1 MVKGGIILRAYL
13 LLFMIL
19 LFSAR
24 ILIEFVKND
33 QVPFEAAMKFN
44 MGQWLSMPFIL
55 AGVVMIAI
63 AGRLLVDG
71 LLALW
76 P

>member
-1 MVKGGIILRAYL
+1 
-13 LLFMIL
+13 MIL

-55 AGVVMIAI
+55 AGVVMIAATRKWPKYFSQEPI
-63 AGRLLVDG
+63 PKSPKKGRK
-71 LLALW
+71 AK
-76 P
+76 